1 MPALGHTHPT
11 PYADVQVVGIPR
23 ALLYHRYGTLWTAL
37 FERLGRTTV
46 LSRPTDR
53 EVVARGEALAVD
65 ECCLASKVY
74 LGHVADLLGRCDAV
88 FVPSMA
94 NLGLVK
100 QFCTKF
106 HALPDIV
113 ANTFGDQVHVVSCH
127 VGVFEEKRPFEQA
140 FADLAQSFGAT
151 PRQAKRAVREAF
163 KAQERHDH
171 ELAQA
176 AEARL
181 CARRDDPQDV
191 RILLAA
197 HPYISHDRAMGAPV
211 AELLA
216 RLGAEVVLADECDHG
231 RGYAASLG
239 FSQTMPWVVNRELV
253 GTILRHREHVDG
265 IVLVSAFPCGP
276 DSMTDDAVMRCIKGT
291 PILNLTIDA
300 QSGTAG
306 LETRVESFVDIL
318 RYQKQGG
325 YVR

>member
-94 NLGLVK
+94 NLGVVK

-113 ANTFGDQVHVVSCH
+113 ANTFGDQVHVVSCR

-191 RILLAA
+191 RSTPGRPPLHLPRPGHGCPGGRAARAPGSRGGPGRRVRPRTGLCGKLGLLPDDALGRE
-197 HPYISHDRAMGAPV
+197 PRARGHHSAPPGAC
-211 AELLA
+211 
-216 RLGAEVVLADECDHG
+216 G
-231 RGYAASLG
+231 
-239 FSQTMPWVVNRELV
+239 
-253 GTILRHREHVDG
+253 RHR
-265 IVLVSAFPCGP
+265 AP
-276 DSMTDDAVMRCIKGT
+276 
-291 PILNLTIDA
+291 
-300 QSGTAG
+300 
-306 LETRVESFVDIL
+306 
-318 RYQKQGG
+318 
-325 YVR
+325 

>member
-1 MPALGHTHPT
+1 MRSLGHSRPT
-11 PYADVQVVGIPR
+11 PYADIATIGIPQ
-23 ALLYHRYGTLWTAL
+23 ALLYHRYGTLWTTF
-37 FERLGRTTV
+37 FEQLGRTVV

-53 EVVARGEALAVD
+53 DVVTQGETLSVD

-74 LGHVADLLGRCDAV
+74 LGHVATLIGQCDAV

-94 NLGLVK
+94 NLGVVK

-113 ANTFGDQVHVVSCH
+113 ANTFGDRVRVVSCR
-127 VGVFEEKRPFEQA
+127 VGVFEEKHPFEEA
-140 FADLAQSFGAT
+140 FVELAQDFGAD
-151 PRQAKRAVREAF
+151 PRTAKRIVKEAF
-163 KAQERHDH
+163 KAQDRHDH
-171 ELAQA
+171 QIARETAAQLSA
-176 AEARL
+176 ASP
-181 CARRDDPQDV
+181 DI
-191 RILLAA
+191 RILVAA
-197 HPYISHDRAMGAPV
+197 HPYISHDPTMGGLV
-211 AELLA
+211 RDLLQQA
-216 RLGAEVVLADECDHG
+216 GATAILADGCDHD
-231 RGYAASLG
+231 RCYAASEK
-239 FSQTMPWVVNRELV
+239 FSRTMPWIVNRELI
-253 GTILRHREHVDG
+253 GAILRHRSHVDG

-276 DSMTDDAVMRCIKGT
+276 DSMTDDAIMRCIKGT

>member
-1 MPALGHTHPT
+1 MPSLGHPHPT
-11 PYADVQVVGIPR
+11 PYADVRTVGIPR
-23 ALLYHRYGTLWTAL
+23 TLLYHRYGTLWTSL
-37 FERLGRTTV
+37 FEQLGRETV

-53 EVVARGEALAVD
+53 QIIAQGETLSVD
-65 ECCLASKVY
+65 ECCLASKAY

-94 NLGLVK
+94 NLGVVK

-113 ANTFGDQVHVVSCH
+113 ANTFGDRVRVISCR
-127 VGVFEEKRPFEQA
+127 VGIFEEKHPFEEA
-140 FADLAQSFGAT
+140 FVDLAQSFGAS
-151 PRQAKRAVREAF
+151 PREAKHMVREAF

-171 ELAQA
+171 KLAQA
-176 AEARL
+176 AETRL
-181 CARRDDPQDV
+181 AARRGTDDV
-191 RILLAA
+191 RILVAA
-197 HPYISHDRAMGAPV
+197 HPYISHDPSMGGLV
-211 AELLA
+211 CDMLG
-216 RLGAEVVLADECDHG
+216 RLGTEVVLADECDHG
-231 RGYAASLG
+231 RSYAASQD
-239 FSQTMPWVVNRELV
+239 FSQTMPWLVNRELV
-253 GTILRHREHVDG
+253 GAILRHREHVDG

-276 DSMTDDAVMRCIKGT
+276 DSMTDDAIMRCIKGT